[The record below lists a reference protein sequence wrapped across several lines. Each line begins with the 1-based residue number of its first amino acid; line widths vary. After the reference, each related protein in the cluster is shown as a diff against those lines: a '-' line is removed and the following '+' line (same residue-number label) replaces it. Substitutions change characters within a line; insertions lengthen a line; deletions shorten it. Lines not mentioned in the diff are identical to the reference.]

1 MLNSYLFIY
10 FHLIQKSVEQI
21 GQTEFFTHWFTP
33 QIHTTQNQTL
43 LQEMRSPSKCSK
55 WHSQVPN
62 YHLELSS
69 TASMVHIL
77 WKLESEAESGLH
89 FSHSNMMFTVPNAS
103 SSTVLLC
110 NPINFIL
117 LKKTDI
123 YAKL

>member
-10 FHLIQKSVEQI
+10 FHLIQKSVEQRDRTNRI
-21 GQTEFFTHWFTP
+21 FHPLVHSSNSHNTEPDSPPGDEKPIQVFQMAHSS
-33 QIHTTQNQTL
+33 TQL
-43 LQEMRSPSKCSK
+43 
-55 WHSQVPN
+55 
-62 YHLELSS
+62 LELSS
-69 TASMVHIL
+69 TASVVHIL